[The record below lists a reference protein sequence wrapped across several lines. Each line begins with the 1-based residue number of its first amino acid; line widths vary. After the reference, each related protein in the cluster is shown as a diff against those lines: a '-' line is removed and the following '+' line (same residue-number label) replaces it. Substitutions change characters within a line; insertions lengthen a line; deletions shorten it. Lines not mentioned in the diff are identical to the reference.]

1 MTVNLYI
8 SSTQNFSGKSAVCVA
23 IMHRLQQDGYRIGYL
38 KPFSSAARVL
48 SKSSVDEDAR
58 FVKTAFDLPEPLET
72 LAPVVLTN
80 QLVRQS
86 LTEQAKDY
94 SAVVQK
100 AAQAVAKDKDIVVME
115 GSANFR
121 EGRMVG
127 LSPAQTVDLV
137 DAKVITVIGY
147 NDSLQVIDDAL
158 TAAVRMGD
166 RLVGVVIN
174 NVRLNRMDYVN
185 KQVRP
190 FLQQNGVDLLAVLPH
205 QQVLSSI
212 DVCDIVSAL
221 DGELVGEDD
230 CGDALVENLMIA
242 AMDVEQA
249 LKHFRRITNKAV
261 IVGGDRPDIQLVALE
276 TSTQAL
282 ILTGNV
288 RPNPMIQAKAED
300 RGVAIILSQY
310 DTFTTVEKV
319 EAFFGKTRFHQME
332 KIERFETILAQ
343 ELDFNALYKK
353 LGLLAK

>member
-38 KPFSSAARVL
+38 KPFASAARVL
-48 SKSSVDEDAR
+48 SESTVDEDAR
-58 FVKTAFDLPEPLET
+58 FVKNIFDLPEPLDT

-80 QLVRQS
+80 QQVRQS
-86 LTEQAKDY
+86 LTGQAKDY
-94 SAVVQK
+94 GRVVQE
-100 AAQAVAKDKDIVVME
+100 AAKTVAEGKDIVAME

-121 EGRMVG
+121 EGRVVG

-137 DAKVITVIGY
+137 DAKAIAVIGY
-147 NDSLQVIDDAL
+147 IDSLQVIDDAL

-166 RLVGVVIN
+166 RLAGVIIN
-174 NVRLNRMDYVN
+174 NVRANRMDYVN
-185 KQVRP
+185 NQVRP
-190 FLQQNGVDLLAVLPH
+190 YLHQRGVELLAVLPH
-205 QQVLSSI
+205 QRVLSSI

-249 LKHFRRITNKAV
+249 LKHFRRVTNKAV

-276 TSTQAL
+276 TSTKAL

-288 RPNPMIQAKAED
+288 RPNPMIQAKAEEL
-300 RGVAIILSQY
+300 GVAIILSQY

-319 EAFFGKTRFHQME
+319 EAFLGKTRIHQMK
-332 KIERFETILAQ
+332 KIQRFENMLAD
-343 ELDFNALYKK
+343 ELDFEALYKK
-353 LGLLAK
+353 LGLTK